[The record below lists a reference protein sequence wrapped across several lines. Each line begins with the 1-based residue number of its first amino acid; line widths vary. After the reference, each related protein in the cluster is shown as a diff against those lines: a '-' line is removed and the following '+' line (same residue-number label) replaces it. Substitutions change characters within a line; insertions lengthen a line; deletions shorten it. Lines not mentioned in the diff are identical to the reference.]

1 MRGKLSSLFWCE
13 PLNECSDRCRTKTNL
28 STIKRMTREHWKN
41 VIVRMIK
48 VENNTMMQKATGFTL
63 LACSALFGFS
73 LASGADAADVAKLTE
88 TCANC
93 HGKDG
98 VSTES
103 EVPTI
108 GGVSAA
114 YIKSSLASYSKKE
127 WPCPETEIKAG
138 PKKGTK
144 TNMCQVAKE
153 LNDGD
158 IKELA
163 QYYAGKKFVRAKQ
176 KFDPA
181 LAKKGKEIHDTNCEK
196 CHSNGG
202 SVASDD
208 AGILAGQWM
217 PYLEDTFKQYRSGKR
232 PMSEKKMKPKIEKL
246 DKEGVNALVNYYGS
260 LQ

>member
-1 MRGKLSSLFWCE
+1 
-13 PLNECSDRCRTKTNL
+13 
-28 STIKRMTREHWKN
+28 
-41 VIVRMIK
+41 
-48 VENNTMMQKATGFTL
+48 MMKKATGCVL
-63 LACSALFGFS
+63 LTCSALFGFS
-73 LASGADAADVAKLTE
+73 LASGACAADLAKLTE

-103 EVPTI
+103 EVPII
-108 GGVSAA
+108 GGVSPE
-114 YIKSSLASYSKKE
+114 YLKSSLVSYSKKDR
-127 WPCPETEIKAG
+127 PCPETEIKAG

-144 TNMCQVAKE
+144 TDMCKVAKE
-153 LNDGD
+153 LSDGD

-163 QYYAGKKFVRAKQ
+163 QFYGGKKFVRAKQ
-176 KFDPA
+176 KFDA
-181 LAKKGKEIHDTNCEK
+181 TLAKKGKEIHDANCEK

-217 PYLEDTFKQYRSGKR
+217 PYLDETFKQYRSDKR

-246 DKEGVNALVNYYGS
+246 DKDGIDALVNYYGS
-260 LQ
+260 FQ